1 MILFFVL
8 VPVLSALAALFI
20 RSNKLRRALLVTTG
34 AIHLGLVITSFFVE
48 TAELFDGWLVFDAP
62 GRLFLSITSFLFFMA
77 SMYAVNYLA
86 RDSRHHHGSATSEFT
101 LRFFEFSRE
110 AVFTTCM
117 LLFLSTMSLV
127 TISHHL
133 GLLWVA
139 MEATTLASAPLI
151 YFHRNNF
158 SLEAT
163 WKYLLICSVGIGLAL
178 FGNMLLLVAC
188 PADGSGPMH
197 LMLNSFIDDAS
208 LLQPQWLK
216 MAFIFFIV
224 GYGTKMGLAP
234 LHTWLPD
241 AHSEAPSFV
250 SALLSGAL
258 LNCAF
263 LGILRIHQI
272 CIAAGLAYFSQELF
286 RIFGMGSLFFAAVFI
301 IKQKDYKR
309 MLAYSSVEHMGI
321 IALGVGLGGEA
332 VFGSMLHAV
341 NHSLT
346 KGMLFMVAGN
356 ILAFY
361 GTRSTDDVVGV
372 YKRLWFSG
380 LLWTMGFFAITGTPP
395 FGLFISEFI
404 ILKNA
409 FISGYFIT
417 AAFYLILLSVIFIAM
432 GVIFLNM
439 VQGSP
444 HEPKDAKPH
453 VLFRERFF
461 SVFPPAVLCALT
473 LVLGVYIPDFL
484 RDALATAAKSFGG

>member
-1 MILFFVL
+1 MILFFVI
-8 VPVLSALAALFI
+8 VPVLSAVTSLFI
-20 RSNKLRRALLVTTG
+20 RNDKLRRVLLVVTS
-34 AIHLGLVITSFFVE
+34 AIHLGLVISSLFME
-48 TAELFDGWLVFDAP
+48 TPELFDGWLAFDVP
-62 GRLFLSITSFLFFMA
+62 GKLFLTITSFLFFIT
-77 SMYAVNYLA
+77 SWYAVNYLS
-86 RDSRHHHGSATSEFT
+86 RDSKQHHVSATNEFT
-101 LRFFEFSRE
+101 LRYFEFSRE
-110 AVFTTCM
+110 SVFTAC
-117 LLFLSTMSLV
+117 LLFFLSTMSLV

-178 FGNMLLLVAC
+178 LGNLLLLVAC
-188 PADGSGPMH
+188 PADGSGPTH
-197 LMLNSFIDDAS
+197 LMLNSFINDA
-208 LLQPQWLK
+208 LFLQPQWLK

-250 SALLSGAL
+250 SALLSGTL

-272 CIAAGLAYFSQELF
+272 CIAAGLGEFSQELF
-286 RIFGMGSLFFAAVFI
+286 RIFGMVSLFFAAVFI
-301 IKQKDYKR
+301 IRQKDYKR

-346 KGMLFMVAGN
+346 KGCLFMIAGN

-361 GTRSTDDVVGV
+361 GTRSTDEVSGI
-372 YKRLWFSG
+372 YKRLWASG
-380 LLWTMGFFAITGTPP
+380 VLWTMGFFAITGTPP

-404 ILKNA
+404 ILKNS
-409 FISGYFIT
+409 FISGYYAT
-417 AAFYLILLSVIFIAM
+417 AALYLVLLSVIFIAM
-432 GVIFLNM
+432 GTIFLNM
-439 VQGSP
+439 VQGTP
-444 HEPKDAKPH
+444 HEPKGSKTH
-453 VLFRERFF
+453 VLFRERFL
-461 SVFPPAVLCALT
+461 SVIPPAILCALT
-473 LVLGVYIPDFL
+473 LVLGCYIPDFL
-484 RDALATAAKSFGG
+484 RDALQTAAKSFGG